1 MQEAL
6 AILQKYWKYD
16 EFRSPQDEI
25 IDSVLKGKDTFGLM
39 PTGGGKSICFQ
50 VPALMKDGICLVIS
64 PLVALMKDQVQRLQ
78 KLGIKAIALTG
89 GIRSDEMIALLD
101 NCEFGNY
108 KFLYLSPERLQS
120 DWILERIKNLP
131 INLIA
136 IDEAHCVSQWGH
148 DFRPA
153 YLKISNLK
161 AHFPK
166 IPFLALTASAT
177 NRVLEDVILQL
188 GLEKPAIFK
197 KSFARKNI
205 AYMVFEVEDKLYR
218 MEQILKKNPQ
228 PSIIYVRNRKSCS
241 ETASQ
246 LQSMGFKATYY
257 HGGLSVKEKEKN
269 MGLWMNEDVPIIV
282 ATNAFG
288 MGIDKSNVKTVIHIH
303 LPESIESYYQEAGR
317 AGRDEQT
324 DKEGS
329 LNSDE
334 NKSNVKQ
341 KAFAVLLNSPSDKA
355 QAQSQFINVLPD
367 KQILTQIYIKLC
379 TYFQI
384 AYGEGINEQFSFNLN
399 HFCQKYSFP
408 TLKTFNAIQFL
419 DRQGVLS
426 LSQEYS
432 EKITMQFI
440 IESKEVIRYMSLNPN
455 DEPVV
460 LSILRTYPGIYE
472 SQTAI
477 NLSLIAKKASC
488 EEAVIHSILEKL
500 KELAIIDYHKKNN
513 DATIIFNEVRED
525 ERTINKVSKY
535 LENQNKQKIAQFE
548 SVLQYLNEKNI
559 CKSKLILHYFGEK
572 AEKDCGICS
581 YCISK
586 KTKVGDTSLILEKII
601 GLLKIQDLN
610 SREIQKLTKNSEDT
624 IIFALQDLLENG
636 KIVVKPNNK
645 YTLKSPLR
653 PSQKSRE

>member
-1 MQEAL
+1 MAEAL
-6 AILQKYWKYD
+6 AILQKYWKHD
-16 EFRSPQDEI
+16 KFRSPQDEI
-25 IDSVLKGKDTFGLM
+25 INSVLDGKDTFGLM

-50 VPALMKDGICLVIS
+50 VPAMMKDGICLVIS

-78 KLGIKAIALTG
+78 NIDIKAIALTG
-89 GIRSDEMIALLD
+89 GIQSDEMITLLD

-153 YLKISNLK
+153 YLKISHLK
-161 AHFPK
+161 THFPK
-166 IPFLALTASAT
+166 VPFLALTASAT
-177 NRVLEDVILQL
+177 KKVLDDVILQL
-188 GLEKPAIFK
+188 GLENPAIFT
-197 KSFARKNI
+197 KSFSRKNI

-241 ETASQ
+241 DTASQ
-246 LQSMGFKATYY
+246 LQALGFKATFY

-269 MGLWMNEDVPIIV
+269 MSLWMNEEVQIIV

-317 AGRDEQT
+317 AGRD
-324 DKEGS
+324 D
-329 LNSDE
+329 
-334 NKSNVKQ
+334 Q
-341 KAFAVLLNSPSDKA
+341 KAFAIILTSPSDKI

-367 KQILTQIYIKLC
+367 KMILTQIYLKLC
-379 TYFQI
+379 TYFRI

-399 HFCQKYSFP
+399 HFCQKYGFP

-419 DRQGVLS
+419 DRQGILS
-426 LSQEYS
+426 MSQEYT

-440 IESKEVIRYMSLNPN
+440 IESKEVIRYMSLNSN
-455 DEPVV
+455 EEPVI
-460 LSILRTYPGIYE
+460 LSLLRTYPGIYE
-472 SQTAI
+472 SQTPI
-477 NLSLIAKKASC
+477 NLSLIAKKSNC
-488 EEAVIHSILEKL
+488 DENQILSIFEKL
-500 KELAIIDYHKKNN
+500 KGLEIIDYHKKNN

-525 ERTINKVSKY
+525 ERTINRVSKY
-535 LENQNKQKIAQFE
+535 LENQNKQKVAQFE
-548 SVLQYLNEKNI
+548 SVLHYINEKKV
-559 CKSKLILHYFGEK
+559 CKSKLILEYFGEK
-572 AEKDCGICS
+572 TETDCGICS

-586 KTKVGDTSLILEKII
+586 KSKTKNTPSISEKII
-601 GLLKIQDLN
+601 ALLNTQELN
-610 SREIQKLTKNSEDT
+610 SREIQKLTKISEDD
-624 IIFALQDLLENG
+624 IIFALQTLLENN
-636 KIVVKPNNK
+636 KIAIKPNNK
-645 YTLKSPLR
+645 YTLKS
-653 PSQKSRE
+653 

>member
-1 MQEAL
+1 MSEAL
-6 AILQKYWKYD
+6 AILQKYWKHD

-25 IDSVLKGKDTFGLM
+25 INSVLDGKDTFGLM

-64 PLVALMKDQVQRLQ
+64 PLVALMKDQVHRLQ
-78 KLGIKAIALTG
+78 QLNIKAIALTG
-89 GIRSDEMIALLD
+89 GIQSDEMITLLD

-120 DWILERIKNLP
+120 DWILERIKNLS

-153 YLKISNLK
+153 YLKISKLK
-161 AHFPK
+161 THFPK
-166 IPFLALTASAT
+166 VPFLALTASAT
-177 NRVLEDVILQL
+177 KIVLDDVIIQL
-188 GLEKPAIFK
+188 KLEKPAIYQ

-205 AYMVFEVEDKLYR
+205 AYMVFEVEDKLHR

-241 ETASQ
+241 ETALQ
-246 LQSMGFKATYY
+246 LQSLGFKATFY

-269 MGLWMNEDVPIIV
+269 MSLWMNEEVQIMV

-303 LPESIESYYQEAGR
+303 LPESMESYYQEAGR
-317 AGRDEQT
+317 AGRNE
-324 DKEGS
+324 E
-329 LNSDE
+329 
-334 NKSNVKQ
+334 
-341 KAFAVLLNSPSDKA
+341 KAFAIILTSPSDKI

-367 KQILTQIYIKLC
+367 KKILTQIYIKLC
-379 TYFQI
+379 TYFRI
-384 AYGEGINEQFSFNLN
+384 AYGEGIDEQFSFNLN
-399 HFCQKYSFP
+399 QFCQRYGFP

-419 DRQGVLS
+419 DRQGILS

-455 DEPVV
+455 EEPII
-460 LSILRTYPGIYE
+460 LSLLRTYPGIYE

-477 NLSLIAKKASC
+477 NLSLIAKKANC
-488 EEAVIHSILEKL
+488 EETLIHSILEKL
-500 KELAIIDYHKKNN
+500 KVRDIIDYHKKNN
-513 DATIIFNEVRED
+513 DASIIFNEIRED
-525 ERTINKVSKY
+525 ERTINRVSKY

-548 SVLQYLNEKNI
+548 SVLNYINERKV
-559 CKSKLILHYFGEK
+559 CKSNLILDYFGEK
-572 AEKDCGICS
+572 TDTDCGICS

-586 KTKVGDTSLILEKII
+586 KKKSSDTSLISEKIME
-601 GLLKIQDLN
+601 LLKTQNLN
-610 SREIQKLTKNSEDT
+610 SREIQKLTKNTEDDV
-624 IIFALQDLLENG
+624 IFALQNLLEND
-636 KIVVKPNNK
+636 KIAVNPNNT
-645 YTLKSPLR
+645 YTLKS
-653 PSQKSRE
+653 

>member
-1 MQEAL
+1 MAEAL
-6 AILQKYWKYD
+6 AILQKYWKHD
-16 EFRSPQDEI
+16 KFRSPQDEI
-25 IDSVLKGKDTFGLM
+25 INSVLDGKDTFGLM

-78 KLGIKAIALTG
+78 NLNIKAIALTG
-89 GIRSDEMIALLD
+89 GIQSDEMITLLD

-153 YLKISNLK
+153 YLKISRLK
-161 AHFPK
+161 THFPK
-166 IPFLALTASAT
+166 VPFLALTASAT
-177 NRVLEDVILQL
+177 KTVFDDVILQL
-188 GLEKPAIFK
+188 GLENPAIFQ

-241 ETASQ
+241 DTASQ
-246 LQSMGFKATYY
+246 LQSMGFKATFY

-269 MGLWMNEDVPIIV
+269 MSLWMNEEVQIIV

-303 LPESIESYYQEAGR
+303 LPESMESYYQEAGR
-317 AGRDEQT
+317 AGRNE
-324 DKEGS
+324 E
-329 LNSDE
+329 
-334 NKSNVKQ
+334 
-341 KAFAVLLNSPSDKA
+341 KAFAVLLTSPSDKA

-367 KQILTQIYIKLC
+367 KIILTQIYIKFC
-379 TYFQI
+379 TYFRI

-399 HFCQKYSFP
+399 HFCQKYGFP

-419 DRQGVLS
+419 DRQGILS

-432 EKITMQFI
+432 EKITLQFI
-440 IESKEVIRYMSLNPN
+440 IESKEVIRYMSLNPI

-460 LSILRTYPGIYE
+460 LSLLRTYPGIYE
-472 SQTAI
+472 AQTAI
-477 NLSLIAKKASC
+477 NLSLIAKKSNND
-488 EEAVIHSILEKL
+488 ETLILSILEKL
-500 KELAIIDYHKKNN
+500 KNLEIIDYHKKNN

-525 ERTINKVSKY
+525 ERTINRLSKY
-535 LENQNKQKIAQFE
+535 LETQNKQKVAQFE
-548 SVLQYLNEKNI
+548 SVLHYINEKKV
-559 CKSKLILHYFGEK
+559 CKSKLILEYFGEK
-572 AEKDCGICS
+572 AETDCGICS

-586 KTKVGDTSLILEKII
+586 KKKSSENSLVSEKII
-601 GLLKIQDLN
+601 GLLKIQELN
-610 SREIQKLTKNSEDT
+610 SREIQKLTKNSEDEV
-624 IIFALQDLLENG
+624 IFALQNLLEHN
-636 KIVVKPNNK
+636 KIAIKPNNK
-645 YTLKSPLR
+645 YTLKL
-653 PSQKSRE
+653 

>member
-1 MQEAL
+1 MAEAL
-6 AILQKYWKYD
+6 AILQKYWKHD
-16 EFRSPQDEI
+16 KFRSPQDEI
-25 IDSVLKGKDTFGLM
+25 INSVLDGKDTFGLM

-78 KLGIKAIALTG
+78 NLNIKAIALTG
-89 GIRSDEMIALLD
+89 GIQSDEMITLLD

-108 KFLYLSPERLQS
+108 KFLYVSPERLQS

-153 YLKISNLK
+153 YLKIANLK
-161 AHFPK
+161 THFPK

-188 GLEKPAIFK
+188 GLENPAIFQ

-218 MEQILKKNPQ
+218 IEQILKKNPQ

-246 LQSMGFKATYY
+246 LQSMGFKATFY
-257 HGGLSVKEKEKN
+257 HGGLPVKEKEKN
-269 MGLWMNEDVPIIV
+269 MNLWINENVQIIV

-317 AGRDEQT
+317 AGRN
-324 DKEGS
+324 G
-329 LNSDE
+329 
-334 NKSNVKQ
+334 Q
-341 KAFAVLLNSPSDKA
+341 KAFAIILTSPSDKL

-367 KQILTQIYIKLC
+367 KILLTQIYIKLC
-379 TYFQI
+379 TYFRV

-399 HFCQKYSFP
+399 HFCQKYGFP

-419 DRQGVLS
+419 DRQGILS
-426 LSQEYS
+426 LSQEYT
-432 EKITMQFI
+432 EKIAMQFI
-440 IESKEVIRYMSLNPN
+440 IESKEVIRYMSLNSN
-455 DEPVV
+455 EEPII
-460 LSILRTYPGIYE
+460 LSLLRTYPGIYE

-477 NLSLIAKKASC
+477 NLSLIAKKSSC
-488 EEAVIHSILEKL
+488 EETTILSVFEKL
-500 KELAIIDYHKKNN
+500 KTLEIIDYHKKNN
-513 DATIIFNEVRED
+513 DASIIFNEVRED
-525 ERTINKVSKY
+525 ERTINRVSKY
-535 LENQNKQKIAQFE
+535 LVNQNKQKVAQFE
-548 SVLQYLNEKNI
+548 SVLNYINEKKV
-559 CKSKLILHYFGEK
+559 CKSKLILGYFGEETS
-572 AEKDCGICS
+572 ADCEICS

-586 KTKVGDTSLILEKII
+586 KKKANDSSLIANKII
-601 GLLKIQDLN
+601 GLLKVQNLN
-610 SREIQKLTKNSEDT
+610 SREIQKLTRNSEDEV
-624 IIFALQDLLENG
+624 IWALQQLLDHN
-636 KIVVKPNNK
+636 KIAVKPNNK
-645 YTLKSPLR
+645 YSLL
-653 PSQKSRE
+653 